1 MKPFLAFFVIF
12 LTAFTLG
19 GFLPDPH
26 DIVRLE
32 LARKQAIDSGGVHTC
47 KPGEKVLSIFNENEC
62 EGKHFKD
69 CQIELNI
76 NVGNHSTSPC
86 FGATFEDCYVS
97 VRGTFTALGA
107 TFIRSVVDVHD
118 SYYPDGYYQAAK
130 STVEDSIVTCFP
142 TTVQY
147 TMGHAPARSYS
158 CHQMTLLGNSVFN
171 IPAGTIY
178 PPDVGVSLNATYT
191 EDYCIN
197 DHESMCIGVYYDP
210 QGEDPR
216 YTIQE
221 VADRSCCLSRA
232 EDSRKW

>member
-76 NVGNHSTSPC
+76 NIGNHSTSPC

-97 VRGTFTALGA
+97 VRGTFTAVGA
-107 TFIRSVVDVHD
+107 KFIRSVVDVYD
-118 SYYPDGYYQAAK
+118 SHIPYGYYQASR
-130 STVEDSIVTCFP
+130 STAEDSIVTCFP
-142 TTVQY
+142 TVIQY
-147 TMGHAPARSYS
+147 EPDTRSYS
-158 CHQMTLLGNSVFN
+158 CHQMTLVGNSAFN
-171 IPAGTIY
+171 IPTGTIY
-178 PPDVGVSLNATYT
+178 PPDASLNATYT
-191 EDYCIN
+191 EDYCKII
-197 DHESMCIGVYYDP
+197 DESICEGVYYDP
-210 QGEDPR
+210 QDEDPR
-216 YTIQE
+216 YMIQE